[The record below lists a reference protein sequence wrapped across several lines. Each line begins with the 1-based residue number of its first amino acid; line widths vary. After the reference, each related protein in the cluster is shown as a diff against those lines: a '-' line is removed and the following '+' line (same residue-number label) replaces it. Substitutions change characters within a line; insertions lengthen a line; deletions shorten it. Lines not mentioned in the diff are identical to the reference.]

1 MTTAFASTAPGF
13 TTSHPTTLLLLR
25 CGVAAGPVFLA
36 VGAAQGL
43 TRDGFDFGRNA
54 ISQLSLGAWG
64 WIQMVNFVITAALLI
79 AGATGLRR
87 ALPNGGARRWAPPL
101 VGAFGATFLIAAI
114 FPVDPGAGFPADAP
128 PAPTVTLSG
137 PGTVHMVAA
146 SLGFVAL
153 CVAFIVLARP
163 FAVAGHQGL
172 ALVCRIAPVVI
183 LAGLAASSVTV
194 LAFTAGA
201 AVALL
206 CLSLVTARLSRR

>member
-1 MTTAFASTAPGF
+1 MTTGFASAAPKF
-13 TTSHPTTLLLLR
+13 ATTSNPTTLLLLR

-43 TRDGFDFGRNA
+43 ARDGFDFGRNA

-64 WIQMVNFVITAALLI
+64 WIQVVNFVITAVLLI

-87 ALPNGGARRWAPPL
+87 ALPDGSARRWAPPL
-101 VGAFGATFLIAAI
+101 VGAFGGTFLVAAI
-114 FPVDPGAGFPADAP
+114 FPADPGAGFPDGPQAP
-128 PAPTVTLSG
+128 ATALSG
-137 PGTVHMVAA
+137 PGAVHMVAA
-146 SLGFVAL
+146 SLGFMAL
-153 CVAFIVLARP
+153 CVAFVVLARP
-163 FAVAGHQGL
+163 FAVAGHHGW
-172 ALVCRIAPVVI
+172 ALVCRIVPVVV
-183 LAGLAASSVTV
+183 LAGLAASSATV